1 MKNNL
6 DKIIITSIEE
16 IITISSPKGRYEEI
30 NNRKWYGLSFC
41 QSGQITYT
49 QNSKKYVSDTS
60 HAIILPQGKSYTLH
74 GDKKGVFPVINFTC
88 TNKLCDEIAVLP
100 ISSVDVYV
108 NDYEMMKALSIF
120 EGNNT
125 KIMSIFYDLMHRLS
139 LENIKDKKMLLPAIK
154 YIEKNFHKP
163 EVTNKLLAQKCD
175 ISEVYFRK
183 LFFDNFK
190 TTPKQYIIDIRI
202 NKAKQLLTDGVL
214 KINVISEKCGFS
226 NPYHFCRVFRQKVGL
241 TPTEYMKQ
249 NRIYKI

>member
-1 MKNNL
+1 MIKLEN
-6 DKIIITSIEE
+6 IIIKSIEE

-49 QNSKKYVSDTS
+49 HNDKKIVSDRNC
-60 HAIILPQGKSYTLH
+60 AVILPQGQSYSLY
-74 GDKKGVFPVINFTC
+74 GDKKGIFPVINFTC
-88 TNKLCDEIAVLP
+88 DRKLCDTITVIPVENTEAYIT
-100 ISSVDVYV
+100 
-108 NDYEMMKALSIF
+108 DYEKMKALSLF
-120 EGNNT
+120 EGNNA
-125 KIMSIFYDLMHRLS
+125 KIMSIFYDIIHRLS
-139 LENIKDKKMLLPAIK
+139 SNSLTQSNILFPAIK
-154 YIEKNFHKP
+154 YLENNYTDPHI
-163 EVTNKLLAQKCD
+163 TNETLAKKCD
-175 ISEVYFRK
+175 ISEIYFRK
-183 LFFDNFK
+183 LFTEKYK
-190 TTPKQYIIDIRI
+190 TTPKQYIIDVRI